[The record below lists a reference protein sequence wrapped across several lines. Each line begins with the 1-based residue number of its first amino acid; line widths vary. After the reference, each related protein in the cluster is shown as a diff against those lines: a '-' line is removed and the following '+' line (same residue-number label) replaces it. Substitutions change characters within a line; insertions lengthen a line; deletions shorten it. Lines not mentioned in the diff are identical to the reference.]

1 MIEKIAP
8 QQLLRCLKPIFSE
21 NCSKMGDF
29 GKNEDIGEKMRRRFD
44 RKRLF
49 PVNNCV
55 YMRTAQTSV
64 SIH

>member
-21 NCSKMGDF
+21 NRSKMNDF
-29 GKNEDIGEKMRRRFD
+29 GKNEGIGEKMRRRFD
-44 RKRLF
+44 RKRVF
-49 PVNNCV
+49 PVNKCV
-55 YMRTAQTSV
+55 YIRTAQTSV